1 MSRIIRS
8 NFIIL
13 TFSEASSALLA
24 VVTKKLFSRPLD
36 SMNLRLAFQ
45 ETMAHLKYIESK
57 GEIKQKVSEVNT
69 WSLT

>member
-24 VVTKKLFSRPLD
+24 VVTKKLFSFKYFFTKDLIP
-36 SMNLRLAFQ
+36 SSSSTIKICAINLFIYNF
-45 ETMAHLKYIESK
+45 T
-57 GEIKQKVSEVNT
+57 
-69 WSLT
+69 